1 MKRFLSMMTCSS
13 LVVALSLT
21 FQSCNKKNEKPEVD
35 PLQLNYKVKTTW
47 PHDTEAFT
55 QGLVIHNGLLYES
68 TGQNGQSW
76 IGVIDIN
83 TGKPDKKVQLDQQ
96 YFGEGITILN
106 NKLYHITWKSRTGF
120 VYNLPDF
127 STAKTFSY
135 ETEGWGLTHDGKQ
148 LIMSDGSDKLFF
160 RDSVTLEVVRTL
172 KVTYKGEPLRELNEL
187 EYIDGHVFANIWQTN
202 RIARIDPATGI
213 VTSFLD
219 LSQLATQARV
229 INNQVDVL
237 NGIAWHKK
245 SRLLLVTGKYWPLIY
260 ILKLGDISAVHP

>member
-1 MKRFLSMMTCSS
+1 MKYLSFFLVTLIGLGGCSGS
-13 LVVALSLT
+13 KTESRNEQADVVPYT
-21 FQSCNKKNEKPEVD
+21 IQR
-35 PLQLNYKVKTTW
+35 TW
-47 PHDTEAFT
+47 PHDVTAFT
-55 QGLVIHNGLLYES
+55 QGLVIHEGQLYES
-68 TGQNGQSW
+68 TGESDSW
-76 IGVIDIN
+76 IGIVN
-83 TGKPDKKVQLDQQ
+83 VSTGIADKKVDHKGKF
-96 YFGEGITILN
+96 FGEGITILN

-127 STAKTFSY
+127 STTKTFSY

-237 NGIAWHKK
+237 NGIAWHQE

-260 ILKLGDISAVHP
+260 ILKLGDAPAGQP